1 MKIEQFY
8 TVLHSNIV
16 TRALVQ
22 GCQNVLTT
30 YHLILKNGQLVALII
45 PKLVPFQIISNVI
58 ICCYWYERHGAVK
71 GCVYILMFW
80 CFQFVCLHFNFQIKR
95 LHANILRGC
104 SKTSFIIKKNIRA
117 SKKIQGYY
125 ELYKFIQFS
134 HYTQNLPMV
143 FVEGYRN
150 LLIIPISKELEE
162 HIVLVIPG
170 IFDIAVYVICPQSS
184 ILICFCWI

>member
-1 MKIEQFY
+1 MKFEQFY

-16 TRALVQ
+16 TRALVR

-30 YHLILKNGQLVALII
+30 YHLILKIGQLVARITT
-45 PKLVPFQIISNVI
+45 KSVAFQIISNPI
-58 ICCYWYERHGAVK
+58 ICCYWYERHDAVK
-71 GCVYILMFW
+71 GGVYILMFW

-95 LHANILRGC
+95 VVYANILRGC

-125 ELYKFIQFS
+125 EL
-134 HYTQNLPMV
+134 V
-143 FVEGYRN
+143 YRN

-162 HIVLVIPG
+162 HIVLGIPG

>member
-16 TRALVQ
+16 TRALVRC
-22 GCQNVLTT
+22 CQNVLTT

-58 ICCYWYERHGAVK
+58 ICCYWYERQGAVK

-117 SKKIQGYY
+117 ANKIQGYY
-125 ELYKFIQFS
+125 AFIHFS
-134 HYTQNLPMV
+134 HYI
-143 FVEGYRN
+143 FAI
-150 LLIIPISKELEE
+150 LLVQCY
-162 HIVLVIPG
+162 HG
-170 IFDIAVYVICPQSS
+170 
-184 ILICFCWI
+184 

>member
-16 TRALVQ
+16 TRALVRC
-22 GCQNVLTT
+22 CQNVLTT

-117 SKKIQGYY
+117 ANKIQGYY
-125 ELYKFIQFS
+125 AFIHFS
-134 HYTQNLPMV
+134 HYI
-143 FVEGYRN
+143 FAI
-150 LLIIPISKELEE
+150 LLVQCY
-162 HIVLVIPG
+162 HG
-170 IFDIAVYVICPQSS
+170 
-184 ILICFCWI
+184 